1 MLAVR
6 DPTGLDRPMPDAR
19 CPMPDARST
28 DAQCA
33 MVRCPMRDCP
43 RPDSSMCDR
52 PRPDSQLPR
61 PDRPRPDS
69 ARPDSPIARG
79 PIARG
84 PIARGDRS
92 SRLFHRNL
100 LCPAGS
106 ARSDSSTR
114 VPASTC
120 APVAM
125 ALAPRPHPLPT
136 PGRVTQRGFRPDGLK
151 HGHRTLP
158 ARESRGSVLDP
169 SQPPLVIDA
178 AVPLRSSIL
187 ISFVRPRVR
196 GTAP

>member
-1 MLAVR
+1 MVAVQ
-6 DPTGLDRPMPDAR
+6 DPTGRDRPMPDAR

-33 MVRCPMRDCP
+33 MVRCPMRDRP
-43 RPDSSMCDR
+43 RPDGSMRVR

-61 PDRPRPDS
+61 PDRPRP
-69 ARPDSPIARG
+69 
-79 PIARG
+79 G

-187 ISFVRPRVR
+187 ISFV
-196 GTAP
+196 

>member
-28 DAQCA
+28 NAQCT
-33 MVRCPMRDCP
+33 MVRCLMRVRPRPPCPMRDGPIARCRGPIARCP
-43 RPDSSMCDR
+43 R
-52 PRPDSQLPR
+52 L
-61 PDRPRPDS
+61 
-69 ARPDSPIARG
+69 IARG

-187 ISFVRPRVR
+187 ISFV
-196 GTAP
+196 

>member
-1 MLAVR
+1 MRFKTRLEAIAR
-6 DPTGLDRPMPDAR
+6 CPMRDAR
-19 CPMPDARST
+19 CPMRDRLMPNARWSDAR
-28 DAQCA
+28 CA
-33 MVRCPMRDCP
+33 TARGPTARCAF
-43 RPDSSMCDR
+43 
-52 PRPDSQLPR
+52 
-61 PDRPRPDS
+61 
-69 ARPDSPIARG
+69 ARGPIASCRGPIARG

-187 ISFVRPRVR
+187 ISFV
-196 GTAP
+196 

>member
-1 MLAVR
+1 MR
-6 DPTGLDRPMPDAR
+6 LDRTRSPDAR
-19 CPMPDARST
+19 CAMPVARCAIARCPMHDGPMPYARSPEAPLPDARSPV
-28 DAQCA
+28 A
-33 MVRCPMRDCP
+33 R
-43 RPDSSMCDR
+43 
-52 PRPDSQLPR
+52 LPAAE
-61 PDRPRPDS
+61 
-69 ARPDSPIARG
+69 ARGLIARG

-169 SQPPLVIDA
+169 SQRPLVIDA

>member
-1 MLAVR
+1 MVAVQ
-6 DPTGLDRPMPDAR
+6 DPTGRDRPMPDAR

-33 MVRCPMRDCP
+33 MVRCPMRDRP
-43 RPDSSMCDR
+43 RPDSSMRVR

-187 ISFVRPRVR
+187 ISFV
-196 GTAP
+196 